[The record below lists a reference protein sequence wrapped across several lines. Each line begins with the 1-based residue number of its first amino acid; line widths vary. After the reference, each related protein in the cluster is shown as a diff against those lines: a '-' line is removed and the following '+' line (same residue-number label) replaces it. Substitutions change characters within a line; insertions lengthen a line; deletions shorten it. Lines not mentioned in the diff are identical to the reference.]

1 MEIIFL
7 LSIIFFSSLFL
18 LILLKI
24 SRLKNQY
31 ETSPKESQVEFVKI
45 EAEKKILIDQLNT
58 LQEKF
63 DQVSEDKATLSSDY
77 AALKATQAER
87 DASYEKQLEQIDEQ
101 KSNLKKEFENLANK
115 IFENKGK
122 SLNESNK
129 NSLDALLQPFKEQ
142 LESFQKRV
150 NDIHTESVKG
160 NTQLGLEIKKILDV
174 GMKME
179 IEAVNLTSALKG
191 DTQQRGA
198 WGEAQLERTLQM
210 SGLLKDQHYTSQDSF
225 NSPDGIKRTDYLIR
239 LPGEKCIIIDSKMTL
254 ADYDRSVSAKSD
266 EERQLALKAHVLSV
280 KKHIDELS
288 KKDYTDL
295 SSLHS
300 PDFILMFMPIEPA
313 YIEALKFDKELFSYG
328 YQKNIVLVSHTTLI
342 PILRTVSNLWIVQ
355 DSNDQARQLGDQALG
370 IYNSV
375 CTITER
381 VQALGKTLSTAGNHY
396 NDVVTGLVGN
406 QGLESKVDRFGK
418 LSNKAKKNIKN
429 LDPIQIGG
437 EDSRLELPKKSATL
451 VSIDD
456 D

>member
-1 MEIIFL
+1 MEIIFS
-7 LSIIFFSSLFL
+7 LSIIFFSGLVFFVF
-18 LILLKI
+18 LKI
-24 SRLKNQY
+24 SRFQKQY
-31 ETSPKESQVEFVKI
+31 EKKPNESQAEFIKI
-45 EAEKKILIDQLNT
+45 EAENKLLVDQLNS
-58 LQEKF
+58 LQKKIDE
-63 DQVSEDKATLSSDY
+63 VSLENTNLSSDY
-77 AALKATQAER
+77 AALKATQIER
-87 DASYEKQLEQIDEQ
+87 DASYKKQLGQIDEQ
-101 KSNLKKEFENLANK
+101 KASLKKEFENLANK
-115 IFENKGK
+115 IFEDKGK

-129 NSLDALLQPFKEQ
+129 TSLDSLLAPFKEQ
-142 LESFQKRV
+142 LEGFQKRV

-160 NTQLGLEIKKILDV
+160 NTQLESEIQKVLDIGL
-174 GMKME
+174 KMQS
-179 IEAVNLTSALKG
+179 EAVNLTSALKG

-210 SGLLKDQHYTSQDSF
+210 SGLLKEQHYTSQDSF

-239 LPGEKCIIIDSKMTL
+239 LPGDKCIIIDSKMTL
-254 ADYDRSVSAKSD
+254 ADYDRAVSAESE
-266 EERQLALKAHVLSV
+266 EERQIALKAHVLSV
-280 KKHIDELS
+280 KKHIDDLS

-355 DSNDQARQLGDQALG
+355 DSNDQARELGDQALG

-381 VQALGKTLSTAGNHY
+381 VQALGKTLGTAGGHF

-406 QGLESKVDRFGK
+406 QGLGSKVERFGK
-418 LSNKAKKNIKN
+418 LSNKAKKNIKS
-429 LDPIQIGG
+429 LDSIQIGG
-437 EDSRLELPKKSATL
+437 GDSRLELSKKSATL
-451 VSIDD
+451 LSIDED
-456 D
+456 

>member
-1 MEIIFL
+1 MEIYFL
-7 LSIIFFSSLFL
+7 FLIIFFSAIIFL
-18 LILLKI
+18 IFLKL
-24 SRLKNQY
+24 SRFQNEY
-31 ETSPKESQVEFVKI
+31 SSNPKESKAEIIKV
-45 EAEKKILIDQLNT
+45 EAEKKILNDQINSLQKKLN
-58 LQEKF
+58 EI
-63 DQVSEDKATLSSDY
+63 SESNIKLSSDY
-77 AALKATQAER
+77 AALKATLDER
-87 DASYEKQLEQIDEQ
+87 EVSYQKQLEQLDEQ
-101 KSNLKKEFENLANK
+101 KSLLKEEFENLANK
-115 IFENKGK
+115 IFETKGK
-122 SLNESNK
+122 SFSEANK
-129 NSLDALLQPFKEQ
+129 NALDALLTPFKEQ
-142 LESFQKRV
+142 IEGFQKRV

-160 NTQLGLEIKKILDV
+160 NTQLESEIKKVLDV
-174 GMKME
+174 GLKMQN
-179 IEAVNLTSALKG
+179 EALNLTSALKG

-210 SGLLKDQHYTSQDSF
+210 SGLLKDQHYSSQDSF
-225 NSPDGIKRTDYLIR
+225 NSSEGVKRTDYLIR
-239 LPGEKCIIIDSKMTL
+239 LPGDKCIIIDSKMTL
-254 ADYDRSVSAKSD
+254 ADYDRAVSADTD

-280 KKHIDELS
+280 KKHIDDLS

-295 SSLHS
+295 PSLHS

-375 CTITER
+375 CTITDR
-381 VQALGKTLSTAGNHY
+381 VQALGKTLGTVGNHY
-396 NDVVTGLVGN
+396 NDIVTGLVGN
-406 QGLESKVDRFGK
+406 QGLSSKVERFGQ

-429 LDPIQIGG
+429 LDSIQIAG

-451 VSIDD
+451 LSIDD

>member
-31 ETSPKESQVEFVKI
+31 EASPKESQVEFVKI

-87 DASYEKQLEQIDEQ
+87 DASYEKQLEQIDEK